1 MVEHM
6 SNLATRM
13 RPQKI
18 EDVIGQEHLTA
29 PDKILGRMVSAKQ
42 MSSIILYGP
51 PGTGKTSMASALSG
65 SLNIPFEYFNAS
77 TDDKKKLQAIAKEAE
92 SKGQLILLLD
102 EIHRLDKP
110 KQDFLLPYTENGQII
125 LVGATTENPYISINP
140 AIRSRAT
147 LLEIKSVNP
156 QDIVN
161 LIKKASQTDEIL
173 KNFTITI
180 SDESLNFLANNVD
193 GDVRKALNSF
203 ELAVLSTP
211 NDKNTVS
218 ISTET
223 LEEILQRK
231 SLPGDKDGDEHY
243 NLLSA
248 LQKSIRGS
256 DVNAALHYLGRL
268 ILSGDLV
275 AICRRLSIIA
285 FEDIGLANPTA
296 IILAKDAIDV
306 ARETGFPEARIPL
319 ATATV
324 ELALSPKSNNAYMAL
339 DKAIADIQN
348 PQIDLTIP
356 MHVRDAHYKGASK
369 MGVVGYM
376 YPHDFNL
383 HYTPQQYAP
392 NDLKHVQYLNTE
404 NLTTEHEKQLV
415 ERAVT
420 ITKLNGDA

>member
-1 MVEHM
+1 M

-29 PDKILGRMVSAKQ
+29 PDKILGRMVAAKQ

-77 TDDKKKLQAIAKEAE
+77 TDDKKKLQTIAKEAE
-92 SKGQLILLLD
+92 KQPVILLLD

-147 LLEIKSVNP
+147 LLEIKSVTAEAIADLLEQSLTKDSVLKDYN
-156 QDIVN
+156 VN
-161 LIKKASQTDEIL
+161 VSRDTLLFI
-173 KNFTITI
+173 
-180 SDESLNFLANNVD
+180 ANNTD

-203 ELAVLSTP
+203 ELAILSTP
-211 NDKNTVS
+211 ADQDIVTITTQVM
-218 ISTET
+218 
-223 LEEILQRK
+223 EEILQK
-231 SLPGDKDGDEHY
+231 KVLAGDKDGSEHY

-248 LQKSIRGS
+248 FQKSIRGS
-256 DVNAALHYLGRL
+256 DVNASLHYLARL
-268 ILSGDLV
+268 ILSGDLIG
-275 AICRRLSIIA
+275 ICRRLSIIA

-296 IILAKDAIDV
+296 VTLTKNAIDV
-306 ARETGFPEARIPL
+306 ARDTGFPEARIPL
-319 ATATV
+319 AMAVV

-339 DKAIADIQN
+339 DRALADIN
-348 PQIDLTIP
+348 DPEIDTTIP
-356 MHVRDAHYKGASK
+356 AHLRDAHYKGADK
-369 MGVVGYM
+369 MGVVGYL
-376 YPHDFNL
+376 YPHDYNA
-383 HYTPQQYAP
+383 HYTPQQYLPASLT
-392 NDLKHVQYLNTE
+392 NAFYLDTE
-404 NLTTEHEKQLV
+404 NLTTTHEHELID
-415 ERAVT
+415 RARM
-420 ITKLNGDA
+420 IADLNKGA

>member
-1 MVEHM
+1 M

-29 PDKILGRMVSAKQ
+29 PDKILGRMVAAKQ

-77 TDDKKKLQAIAKEAE
+77 TDDKKKLQTIAKEAE
-92 SKGQLILLLD
+92 KQPVILLLD

-147 LLEIKSVNP
+147 LLEIKSVTAEAIADLLEQSLTKDSVLKDYN
-156 QDIVN
+156 VN
-161 LIKKASQTDEIL
+161 VSRDTLLFI
-173 KNFTITI
+173 
-180 SDESLNFLANNVD
+180 ANNTD

-203 ELAVLSTP
+203 ELAILSTP
-211 NDKNTVS
+211 ADRDTVT
-218 ISTET
+218 ITT
-223 LEEILQRK
+223 QVMEEILQK
-231 SLPGDKDGDEHY
+231 KVLAGDKDGSEHY

-248 LQKSIRGS
+248 FQKSIRGS
-256 DVNAALHYLGRL
+256 DVNASLHYLARL
-268 ILSGDLV
+268 ILSGDLIG
-275 AICRRLSIIA
+275 ICRRLSIIA

-296 IILAKDAIDV
+296 VTLTKNAIDV
-306 ARETGFPEARIPL
+306 ARDTGFPEARIPL
-319 ATATV
+319 AMAVV

-339 DKAIADIQN
+339 DRAIADIN
-348 PQIDLTIP
+348 DPEIDTTIP
-356 MHVRDAHYKGASK
+356 AHLRDAHYKGADK
-369 MGVVGYM
+369 MGVIGYS
-376 YPHDFNL
+376 YPHDYNA
-383 HYTPQQYAP
+383 HYTPQQYLPASLT
-392 NDLKHVQYLNTE
+392 NAFYLDTE
-404 NLTTEHEKQLV
+404 NLTTTHEHELV
-415 ERAVT
+415 DRARM
-420 ITKLNGDA
+420 IADLNKGTQQ

>member
-1 MVEHM
+1 M

-29 PDKILGRMVSAKQ
+29 PDKILGRMVAAKQ

-77 TDDKKKLQAIAKEAE
+77 TDDKKKLQTIAKEAE
-92 SKGQLILLLD
+92 KQPVILLLD

-147 LLEIKSVNP
+147 LLEIKSVTAEAIADLLEQSLTKDSVLKDYN
-156 QDIVN
+156 VN
-161 LIKKASQTDEIL
+161 VSRDTLLFI
-173 KNFTITI
+173 
-180 SDESLNFLANNVD
+180 ANNTD

-203 ELAVLSTP
+203 ELAILSTP
-211 NDKNTVS
+211 TNQDIVTITTQVM
-218 ISTET
+218 
-223 LEEILQRK
+223 EEILQK
-231 SLPGDKDGDEHY
+231 KVLAGDKDGSEHY

-248 LQKSIRGS
+248 FQKSIRGS
-256 DVNAALHYLGRL
+256 DVNASLHYLARL
-268 ILSGDLV
+268 ILSGDLIG
-275 AICRRLSIIA
+275 ICRRLSIIA

-296 IILAKDAIDV
+296 VTLTKNAIDV
-306 ARETGFPEARIPL
+306 ARDTGFPEARIPL
-319 ATATV
+319 AMAVV

-339 DKAIADIQN
+339 DRAIADIN
-348 PQIDLTIP
+348 DPEIDTTIP
-356 MHVRDAHYKGASK
+356 AHLRDAHYKGADK
-369 MGVVGYM
+369 MGVVGYN
-376 YPHDFNL
+376 YPHDFNA
-383 HYTPQQYAP
+383 HYTPQQYLPTSLTNAF
-392 NDLKHVQYLNTE
+392 YLDTE
-404 NLTTEHEKQLV
+404 NLTTTHEHELID
-415 ERAVT
+415 RARMIADLNRGT
-420 ITKLNGDA
+420 TK

>member
-1 MVEHM
+1 M

-29 PDKILGRMVSAKQ
+29 PDKILGRMVAAKQ

-77 TDDKKKLQAIAKEAE
+77 TDDKKKLQTIAKEAE
-92 SKGQLILLLD
+92 KQPVILLLD

-147 LLEIKSVNP
+147 LLEIKSVTAEAIADLLEQSLTKDSVLKDYN
-156 QDIVN
+156 VN
-161 LIKKASQTDEIL
+161 VSRDTLLFI
-173 KNFTITI
+173 
-180 SDESLNFLANNVD
+180 ANNTD

-203 ELAVLSTP
+203 ELAILSTP
-211 NDKNTVS
+211 ADQDTVT
-218 ISTET
+218 ITT
-223 LEEILQRK
+223 QVMEEILQK
-231 SLPGDKDGDEHY
+231 KVLAGDKDGSEHY

-248 LQKSIRGS
+248 FQKSIRGS
-256 DVNAALHYLGRL
+256 DVNASLHYLARL
-268 ILSGDLV
+268 ILSGDLIG
-275 AICRRLSIIA
+275 ICRRLSIIA

-296 IILAKDAIDV
+296 VTLTKNAIDV
-306 ARETGFPEARIPL
+306 ARDTGFPEARIPL
-319 ATATV
+319 AMAVV

-339 DKAIADIQN
+339 DRAIADIN
-348 PQIDLTIP
+348 DPEIDTTIP
-356 MHVRDAHYKGASK
+356 AHLRDAHYKDADK
-369 MGVVGYM
+369 MGVVGYN
-376 YPHDFNL
+376 YPHDFNA
-383 HYTPQQYAP
+383 HYTPQQYLPASLT
-392 NDLKHVQYLNTE
+392 NAFYLDTE
-404 NLTTEHEKQLV
+404 NLTTTHEHELV
-415 ERAVT
+415 DRARM
-420 ITKLNGDA
+420 IADLNRGATK

>member
-1 MVEHM
+1 M

-29 PDKILGRMVSAKQ
+29 PDKILGRMVAAKQ

-77 TDDKKKLQAIAKEAE
+77 TDDKKKLQTIAKEAE
-92 SKGQLILLLD
+92 KQPVILLLD

-147 LLEIKSVNP
+147 LLEIKSVTAEAIADLLEQSLTKDSVLKDYN
-156 QDIVN
+156 VN
-161 LIKKASQTDEIL
+161 VSRDTLLFI
-173 KNFTITI
+173 
-180 SDESLNFLANNVD
+180 ANNTD

-203 ELAVLSTP
+203 ELAILSTP
-211 NDKNTVS
+211 ADQDTVT
-218 ISTET
+218 ITT
-223 LEEILQRK
+223 QVMEEILQK
-231 SLPGDKDGDEHY
+231 KVLAGDKDGSEHY

-248 LQKSIRGS
+248 FQKSIRGS
-256 DVNAALHYLGRL
+256 DVNASLHYLARL
-268 ILSGDLV
+268 ILSGDLIG
-275 AICRRLSIIA
+275 ICRRLSIIA

-296 IILAKDAIDV
+296 VTLTKNAIDV
-306 ARETGFPEARIPL
+306 ARDTGFPEARIPL
-319 ATATV
+319 AMAVV

-339 DKAIADIQN
+339 DRAIADIN
-348 PQIDLTIP
+348 DPEIDTTIP
-356 MHVRDAHYKGASK
+356 AHLRDAHYKGADK
-369 MGVVGYM
+369 MGVVGYN
-376 YPHDFNL
+376 YPHDFNA
-383 HYTPQQYAP
+383 HYTPQQYLPTSLTNAF
-392 NDLKHVQYLNTE
+392 YLDTE
-404 NLTTEHEKQLV
+404 NLTTTHEHELV
-415 ERAVT
+415 DRARM
-420 ITKLNGDA
+420 IADLNKGATK

>member
-1 MVEHM
+1 M

-29 PDKILGRMVSAKQ
+29 PDKILGRMVAAKQ

-77 TDDKKKLQAIAKEAE
+77 TDDKKKLQTIAKEAE
-92 SKGQLILLLD
+92 KQPVILLLD

-147 LLEIKSVNP
+147 LLEIKSVTADAIADLLEQSLTKDSVLKDYN
-156 QDIVN
+156 VN
-161 LIKKASQTDEIL
+161 VSRDTLLFI
-173 KNFTITI
+173 
-180 SDESLNFLANNVD
+180 ANNTD

-203 ELAVLSTP
+203 ELAILSTP
-211 NDKNTVS
+211 ADQDTVT
-218 ISTET
+218 ITT
-223 LEEILQRK
+223 QVMEEILQK
-231 SLPGDKDGDEHY
+231 KVLAGDKDGSEHY

-248 LQKSIRGS
+248 FQKSIRGS
-256 DVNAALHYLGRL
+256 DVNASLHYLARL
-268 ILSGDLV
+268 ILSGDLIG
-275 AICRRLSIIA
+275 ICRRLSIIA

-296 IILAKDAIDV
+296 VTLTKNAIDV
-306 ARETGFPEARIPL
+306 ARDTGFPEARIPL
-319 ATATV
+319 AMAVV

-339 DKAIADIQN
+339 DRAIADIN
-348 PQIDLTIP
+348 DPEIDTTIP
-356 MHVRDAHYKGASK
+356 PHLRDAHYKGADK
-369 MGVVGYM
+369 MGVVGYN
-376 YPHDFNL
+376 YPHDFNA
-383 HYTPQQYAP
+383 HYTPQQYLPTSLMNAF
-392 NDLKHVQYLNTE
+392 YLDTE
-404 NLTTEHEKQLV
+404 NLTTTHEHELV
-415 ERAVT
+415 DRARM
-420 ITKLNGDA
+420 IADLNKGVQK

>member
-1 MVEHM
+1 M

-29 PDKILGRMVSAKQ
+29 PDKILGRMVAAKQ

-77 TDDKKKLQAIAKEAE
+77 TDDKKKLQTIAKEAE
-92 SKGQLILLLD
+92 KQPVILLLD

-147 LLEIKSVNP
+147 LLEIKSVTTEAIADLLE
-156 QDIVN
+156 QSLTKDSV
-161 LIKKASQTDEIL
+161 L
-173 KNFTITI
+173 KDYKVDVSRDTLLFI
-180 SDESLNFLANNVD
+180 ANNTD

-203 ELAVLSTP
+203 ELAILSTP
-211 NDKNTVS
+211 ADQDTVT
-218 ISTET
+218 ITT
-223 LEEILQRK
+223 KVMEEILQK
-231 SLPGDKDGDEHY
+231 KVLAGDKDGSEHY

-248 LQKSIRGS
+248 FQKSIRGS
-256 DVNAALHYLGRL
+256 DVNASLHYLARL
-268 ILSGDLV
+268 ILSGDLIG
-275 AICRRLSIIA
+275 ICRRLSIIA

-296 IILAKDAIDV
+296 VTLTKNAIDV
-306 ARETGFPEARIPL
+306 ARDTGFPEARIPL
-319 ATATV
+319 AMAVV

-339 DKAIADIQN
+339 DRAIADIN
-348 PQIDLTIP
+348 DPEIDTTIP
-356 MHVRDAHYKGASK
+356 AHLRDAHYKGADK
-369 MGVVGYM
+369 MGVVGYA
-376 YPHDFNL
+376 YPHDYNA
-383 HYTPQQYAP
+383 HYTPQQYLPASLT
-392 NDLKHVQYLNTE
+392 NAFYLDTE
-404 NLTTEHEKQLV
+404 NLTTAHESELV
-415 ERAVT
+415 DRARMIADLNKGT
-420 ITKLNGDA
+420 TK

>member
-1 MVEHM
+1 M

-29 PDKILGRMVSAKQ
+29 PDKILGRMVAAKQ

-77 TDDKKKLQAIAKEAE
+77 TDDKKKLQTIAKEAE
-92 SKGQLILLLD
+92 KQPVILLLD

-147 LLEIKSVNP
+147 LLEIKSVTAEAIADLLEQSLTKDSVLKDYN
-156 QDIVN
+156 VN
-161 LIKKASQTDEIL
+161 VSRDTLLFI
-173 KNFTITI
+173 
-180 SDESLNFLANNVD
+180 ANNTD

-203 ELAVLSTP
+203 ELAILSTP
-211 NDKNTVS
+211 ADQDTVT
-218 ISTET
+218 ITT
-223 LEEILQRK
+223 QVMEEILQK
-231 SLPGDKDGDEHY
+231 KVLAGDKDGSEHY

-248 LQKSIRGS
+248 FQKSIRGS
-256 DVNAALHYLGRL
+256 DVNASLHYLARL
-268 ILSGDLV
+268 ILSGDLIG
-275 AICRRLSIIA
+275 ICRRLSIIA

-296 IILAKDAIDV
+296 VTLTKNAIDV
-306 ARETGFPEARIPL
+306 ARDTGFPEARIPL
-319 ATATV
+319 AMAVV

-339 DKAIADIQN
+339 ERAIADIN
-348 PQIDLTIP
+348 DPEIDTTIP
-356 MHVRDAHYKGASK
+356 LHLRDAHYKGADK
-369 MGVVGYM
+369 MGVVGYN
-376 YPHDFNL
+376 YPHDFNA
-383 HYTPQQYAP
+383 HYTPQQYLPTSLTNAF
-392 NDLKHVQYLNTE
+392 YLDTE
-404 NLTTEHEKQLV
+404 NLTTTHEHELV
-415 ERAVT
+415 DRARMIADLNRGT
-420 ITKLNGDA
+420 TK

>member
-1 MVEHM
+1 M

-29 PDKILGRMVSAKQ
+29 PDKILGRMVAAKQ

-77 TDDKKKLQAIAKEAE
+77 TDDKKKLQTIAKEAE
-92 SKGQLILLLD
+92 KQPVILLLD

-147 LLEIKSVNP
+147 LLEIKSVTAEAIADLLEQSLTKDSVLKDYN
-156 QDIVN
+156 VN
-161 LIKKASQTDEIL
+161 VSRDTLLFI
-173 KNFTITI
+173 
-180 SDESLNFLANNVD
+180 ANNTD

-203 ELAVLSTP
+203 ELAILSTP
-211 NDKNTVS
+211 ANQDIVTITTQVM
-218 ISTET
+218 
-223 LEEILQRK
+223 EEILQK
-231 SLPGDKDGDEHY
+231 KVLAGDKDGSEHY

-248 LQKSIRGS
+248 FQKSIRGS
-256 DVNAALHYLGRL
+256 DVNASLHYLARL
-268 ILSGDLV
+268 ILSGDLIG
-275 AICRRLSIIA
+275 ICRRLSIIA

-296 IILAKDAIDV
+296 VTLTKNAIDV
-306 ARETGFPEARIPL
+306 ARDTGFPEARIPL
-319 ATATV
+319 AMAVV

-339 DKAIADIQN
+339 DRAIADIN
-348 PQIDLTIP
+348 DPEIDTTIP
-356 MHVRDAHYKGASK
+356 AHLRDAHYKGADK
-369 MGVVGYM
+369 MGVVGYS
-376 YPHDFNL
+376 YPHDYNA
-383 HYTPQQYAP
+383 HYTPQQYLPASLT
-392 NDLKHVQYLNTE
+392 NAFYLDTE
-404 NLTTEHEKQLV
+404 NLTTTHEHELV
-415 ERAVT
+415 DRARM
-420 ITKLNGDA
+420 IADLNRGTQQ

>member
-1 MVEHM
+1 M

-29 PDKILGRMVSAKQ
+29 PDKILGRMVAAKQ

-77 TDDKKKLQAIAKEAE
+77 TDDKKKLQTIAKEAE
-92 SKGQLILLLD
+92 KQPVILLLD

-147 LLEIKSVNP
+147 LLEIKSVTAEAIADLLE
-156 QDIVN
+156 QSLTKDSV
-161 LIKKASQTDEIL
+161 L
-173 KNFTITI
+173 KDYKVDVSRDTLLFI
-180 SDESLNFLANNVD
+180 ANNTD

-203 ELAVLSTP
+203 ELAILSTP
-211 NDKNTVS
+211 ADQDTVT
-218 ISTET
+218 ITT
-223 LEEILQRK
+223 QVMEEILQK
-231 SLPGDKDGDEHY
+231 KVLAGDKDGSEHY

-248 LQKSIRGS
+248 FQKSIRGS
-256 DVNAALHYLGRL
+256 DVNASLHYLARL
-268 ILSGDLV
+268 ILSGDLIG
-275 AICRRLSIIA
+275 ICRRLSIIA

-296 IILAKDAIDV
+296 VTLTKNAIDV
-306 ARETGFPEARIPL
+306 ARDTGFPEARIPL
-319 ATATV
+319 AMAVV

-339 DKAIADIQN
+339 DHAIADIN
-348 PQIDLTIP
+348 DPEIDTTIP
-356 MHVRDAHYKGASK
+356 LHLRDAHYKGADK
-369 MGVVGYM
+369 MGVIGYS
-376 YPHDFNL
+376 YPHDYNA
-383 HYTPQQYAP
+383 HYTPQQYLPASLT
-392 NDLKHVQYLNTE
+392 NAFYLDTE
-404 NLTTEHEKQLV
+404 NLTTAHEIELV
-415 ERAVT
+415 DRARM
-420 ITKLNGDA
+420 IADLNKGATK

>member
-1 MVEHM
+1 M

-29 PDKILGRMVSAKQ
+29 PDKILGRMVAAKQ

-77 TDDKKKLQAIAKEAE
+77 TDDKKKLQTIAKEAE
-92 SKGQLILLLD
+92 KQPVILLLD

-147 LLEIKSVNP
+147 LLEIKSVTAEAIADLLEQSLTKDSVLKDYN
-156 QDIVN
+156 VN
-161 LIKKASQTDEIL
+161 VSRDTLLFI
-173 KNFTITI
+173 
-180 SDESLNFLANNVD
+180 ANNTD

-203 ELAVLSTP
+203 ELAILSTP
-211 NDKNTVS
+211 ADQDTVT
-218 ISTET
+218 ITT
-223 LEEILQRK
+223 QVMEEILQK
-231 SLPGDKDGDEHY
+231 KVLAGDKDGSEHY

-248 LQKSIRGS
+248 FQKSIRGS
-256 DVNAALHYLGRL
+256 DVNASLHYLARL
-268 ILSGDLV
+268 ILSGDLIG
-275 AICRRLSIIA
+275 ICRRLSIIA

-296 IILAKDAIDV
+296 VTLTKNAIDV
-306 ARETGFPEARIPL
+306 ARDTGFPEARIPL
-319 ATATV
+319 AMAVV

-339 DKAIADIQN
+339 DRAIADIN
-348 PQIDLTIP
+348 DPEIDTTIP
-356 MHVRDAHYKGASK
+356 PHLRDAHYKGADK
-369 MGVVGYM
+369 MGVVGYL
-376 YPHDFNL
+376 YPHDYNA
-383 HYTPQQYAP
+383 HYTPQQYLPASLT
-392 NDLKHVQYLNTE
+392 NAFYLDTE
-404 NLTTEHEKQLV
+404 NLTTTHEHELID
-415 ERAVT
+415 RARM
-420 ITKLNGDA
+420 IADLNRGAQK

>member
-1 MVEHM
+1 M

-29 PDKILGRMVSAKQ
+29 PDKILGRMVAAKQ

-77 TDDKKKLQAIAKEAE
+77 TDDKKKLQTIAKEAE
-92 SKGQLILLLD
+92 KQPVILLLD

-147 LLEIKSVNP
+147 LLEIKSVTADAIADLLE
-156 QDIVN
+156 QSLTKDSV
-161 LIKKASQTDEIL
+161 L
-173 KNFTITI
+173 KDYKVDVSRDTLLFI
-180 SDESLNFLANNVD
+180 ANNTD

-203 ELAVLSTP
+203 ELAILSTP
-211 NDKNTVS
+211 ADQDTVT
-218 ISTET
+218 ITT
-223 LEEILQRK
+223 QVMEEILQK
-231 SLPGDKDGDEHY
+231 KVLAGDKDGSEHY

-248 LQKSIRGS
+248 FQKSIRGS
-256 DVNAALHYLGRL
+256 DVNASLHYLARL
-268 ILSGDLV
+268 ILSGDLIG
-275 AICRRLSIIA
+275 ICRRLSIIA

-296 IILAKDAIDV
+296 VTLTKNAIDV
-306 ARETGFPEARIPL
+306 ARDTGFPEARIPL
-319 ATATV
+319 AMAVV

-339 DKAIADIQN
+339 ERAIADIN
-348 PQIDLTIP
+348 DPEIDTTIP
-356 MHVRDAHYKGASK
+356 AHLRDAHYKGADK
-369 MGVVGYM
+369 MGVIGYS
-376 YPHDFNL
+376 YPHDYNA
-383 HYTPQQYAP
+383 HYTPQQYLPTSLTNAF
-392 NDLKHVQYLNTE
+392 YLDTE
-404 NLTTEHEKQLV
+404 NLTTTHEHELID
-415 ERAVT
+415 RARM
-420 ITKLNGDA
+420 IADLNRGAQK

>member
-1 MVEHM
+1 M

-29 PDKILGRMVSAKQ
+29 PDKILGRMVAAKQ

-77 TDDKKKLQAIAKEAE
+77 TDDKKKLQTIAKEAE
-92 SKGQLILLLD
+92 KQPVILLLD

-147 LLEIKSVNP
+147 LLEIKSVTAEAIADLLEQSLTKDSVLKDYN
-156 QDIVN
+156 VN
-161 LIKKASQTDEIL
+161 VSRDTLLFI
-173 KNFTITI
+173 
-180 SDESLNFLANNVD
+180 ANNTD

-203 ELAVLSTP
+203 ELAILSTP
-211 NDKNTVS
+211 LDQDTVT
-218 ISTET
+218 ITT
-223 LEEILQRK
+223 QVMEEILQK
-231 SLPGDKDGDEHY
+231 KVLAGDKDGSEHY

-248 LQKSIRGS
+248 FQKSIRGS
-256 DVNAALHYLGRL
+256 DVNASLHYLARL
-268 ILSGDLV
+268 ILSGDLIG
-275 AICRRLSIIA
+275 ICRRLSIIA

-296 IILAKDAIDV
+296 VTLTKNAIDV
-306 ARETGFPEARIPL
+306 ARDTGFPEARIPL
-319 ATATV
+319 AMAVV

-339 DKAIADIQN
+339 DRAIADIN
-348 PQIDLTIP
+348 DPEIDTTIP
-356 MHVRDAHYKGASK
+356 AHLRDAHYKGADK
-369 MGVVGYM
+369 MGVVGYN
-376 YPHDFNL
+376 YPHDFNT
-383 HYTPQQYAP
+383 HYTPQQYLPTSLTNAF
-392 NDLKHVQYLNTE
+392 YLDTE
-404 NLTTEHEKQLV
+404 NLTTTHEHELV
-415 ERAVT
+415 DRARM
-420 ITKLNGDA
+420 IADLNKEATK

>member
-1 MVEHM
+1 
-6 SNLATRM
+6 M

-29 PDKILGRMVSAKQ
+29 PDKILGRMVAAKQ

-77 TDDKKKLQAIAKEAE
+77 TDDKKKLQTIAKEAE
-92 SKGQLILLLD
+92 KQPLILLLD

-147 LLEIKSVNP
+147 LLEIKSVTAEAIADLLEKSLT
-156 QDIVN
+156 QDSV
-161 LIKKASQTDEIL
+161 LKDYKVDVSQDTLLFI
-173 KNFTITI
+173 
-180 SDESLNFLANNVD
+180 ANNTN

-211 NDKNTVS
+211 INQDTVT
-218 ISTET
+218 ITT
-223 LEEILQRK
+223 PIMEEILQK
-231 SLPGDKDGDEHY
+231 KALAGDKDGSEHY

-248 LQKSIRGS
+248 FQKSIRGS
-256 DVNAALHYLGRL
+256 DVNASLHYLARL
-268 ILSGDLV
+268 ILSGDLIG
-275 AICRRLSIIA
+275 ICRRLSIIA

-296 IILAKDAIDV
+296 VTLTKNAIDV
-306 ARETGFPEARIPL
+306 ARDTGFPEARIPL
-319 ATATV
+319 AMAVV

-339 DKAIADIQN
+339 DRAIADIN
-348 PQIDLTIP
+348 DPEIDTTIP
-356 MHVRDAHYKGASK
+356 AHLRDAHYKGADK
-369 MGVVGYM
+369 MGVVGYS
-376 YPHDFNL
+376 YPHDYNT
-383 HYTPQQYAP
+383 HYTPQQYLPASLT
-392 NDLKHVQYLNTE
+392 NAFYLDTE
-404 NLTTEHEKQLV
+404 NITTTHERELID
-415 ERAVT
+415 RARM
-420 ITKLNGDA
+420 IADLNKGSQK

>member
-1 MVEHM
+1 M

-29 PDKILGRMVSAKQ
+29 PDKILGRMVAAKQ

-77 TDDKKKLQAIAKEAE
+77 TDDKKKLQTIAKEAE
-92 SKGQLILLLD
+92 KQPVILLLD

-147 LLEIKSVNP
+147 LLEIKSVTAEAIADLLEQSLTKDSVLKDYN
-156 QDIVN
+156 VN
-161 LIKKASQTDEIL
+161 VSRDTLLFI
-173 KNFTITI
+173 
-180 SDESLNFLANNVD
+180 ANNTD

-203 ELAVLSTP
+203 ELAILSTP
-211 NDKNTVS
+211 ADQDTVT
-218 ISTET
+218 ITT
-223 LEEILQRK
+223 QVMEEILQK
-231 SLPGDKDGDEHY
+231 KVLAGDKDGSEHY

-248 LQKSIRGS
+248 FQKSIRGS
-256 DVNAALHYLGRL
+256 DVNASLHYLARL
-268 ILSGDLV
+268 ILSGDLIG
-275 AICRRLSIIA
+275 ICRRLSIIA

-296 IILAKDAIDV
+296 VTLTKNAIDV
-306 ARETGFPEARIPL
+306 ARDTGFPEARIPL
-319 ATATV
+319 AMAVV

-339 DKAIADIQN
+339 DRALADIN
-348 PQIDLTIP
+348 DPEIDTTIP
-356 MHVRDAHYKGASK
+356 LHLRDAHYKGADK
-369 MGVVGYM
+369 MGVIGYS
-376 YPHDFNL
+376 YPHDYNA
-383 HYTPQQYAP
+383 HYTPQQYLPASLT
-392 NDLKHVQYLNTE
+392 NAFYLDTE
-404 NLTTEHEKQLV
+404 NLTTAHEIELV
-415 ERAVT
+415 DRARM
-420 ITKLNGDA
+420 IADLNKGATK

>member
-1 MVEHM
+1 M

-29 PDKILGRMVSAKQ
+29 PDKILGRMVAAKQ

-77 TDDKKKLQAIAKEAE
+77 TDDKKKLQTIAKEAE
-92 SKGQLILLLD
+92 KQPVILLLD

-147 LLEIKSVNP
+147 LLEIKSVTAEAIADLLEQSLTKDSVLKDYN
-156 QDIVN
+156 VN
-161 LIKKASQTDEIL
+161 VSRDTLLFI
-173 KNFTITI
+173 
-180 SDESLNFLANNVD
+180 ANNTD

-203 ELAVLSTP
+203 ELAILSTP
-211 NDKNTVS
+211 ADQDTVT
-218 ISTET
+218 ITT
-223 LEEILQRK
+223 QVMEEILQK
-231 SLPGDKDGDEHY
+231 KVLAGDKDGSEHY

-248 LQKSIRGS
+248 FQKSIRGS
-256 DVNAALHYLGRL
+256 DVNASLHYLARL
-268 ILSGDLV
+268 ILSGDLIG
-275 AICRRLSIIA
+275 ICRRLSIIA

-296 IILAKDAIDV
+296 VTLTKNAIDV
-306 ARETGFPEARIPL
+306 ARDTGFPEARIPL
-319 ATATV
+319 AMAVV

-339 DKAIADIQN
+339 DRAIADIN
-348 PQIDLTIP
+348 DPEIDTTIP
-356 MHVRDAHYKGASK
+356 AHLRDAHYKGADK
-369 MGVVGYM
+369 MGVVGYN
-376 YPHDFNL
+376 YPHDFNA
-383 HYTPQQYAP
+383 HYTPQQYLPTSLTNAF
-392 NDLKHVQYLNTE
+392 YLDTE
-404 NLTTEHEKQLV
+404 NLTTTHEIELV
-415 ERAVT
+415 DRARMIADLNRGT
-420 ITKLNGDA
+420 TK

>member
-1 MVEHM
+1 M

-29 PDKILGRMVSAKQ
+29 PDKILGRMVAVKQ

-77 TDDKKKLQAIAKEAE
+77 TDDKKKLQTIAKEAE
-92 SKGQLILLLD
+92 KQPVILLLD

-147 LLEIKSVNP
+147 LLEIKSVTAEAIADLLEKSLT
-156 QDIVN
+156 QDSV
-161 LIKKASQTDEIL
+161 L
-173 KNFTITI
+173 KDYKVDVSRDTLLFI
-180 SDESLNFLANNVD
+180 ANNSN

-203 ELAVLSTP
+203 ELAILSTP
-211 NDKNTVS
+211 VDQDTVT
-218 ISTET
+218 ITT
-223 LEEILQRK
+223 QVMEEILQK
-231 SLPGDKDGDEHY
+231 KGLAGDKDGSEHY

-248 LQKSIRGS
+248 FQKSIRGS
-256 DVNAALHYLGRL
+256 DVNASLHYLARL
-268 ILSGDLV
+268 ILSGDLIG
-275 AICRRLSIIA
+275 ICRRLSIIA

-296 IILAKDAIDV
+296 VTLTKNAIDV
-306 ARETGFPEARIPL
+306 ARDTGFPEARIPL
-319 ATATV
+319 AMAVV

-339 DKAIADIQN
+339 DRAIADIN
-348 PQIDLTIP
+348 DPEIDTTIP
-356 MHVRDAHYKGASK
+356 PHLRDAHYKGADK
-369 MGVVGYM
+369 MGVVGYN
-376 YPHDFNL
+376 YPHDFNA
-383 HYTPQQYAP
+383 HYTPQQYLPTSLTNAF
-392 NDLKHVQYLNTE
+392 YLDTE
-404 NLTTEHEKQLV
+404 NLTTTHEHELV
-415 ERAVT
+415 DRARM
-420 ITKLNGDA
+420 IADLNRGAQK

>member
-1 MVEHM
+1 M

-29 PDKILGRMVSAKQ
+29 PDKILGRMVAAKQ

-77 TDDKKKLQAIAKEAE
+77 TDDKKKLQTIAKEAE
-92 SKGQLILLLD
+92 KQPVILLLD

-147 LLEIKSVNP
+147 LLEIKSVTADAIANLLE
-156 QDIVN
+156 QSLTKDSVLKDYNVN
-161 LIKKASQTDEIL
+161 VSRDTLLFI
-173 KNFTITI
+173 
-180 SDESLNFLANNVD
+180 ANNTD

-203 ELAVLSTP
+203 ELAILSTP
-211 NDKNTVS
+211 ANQDTVT
-218 ISTET
+218 ITT
-223 LEEILQRK
+223 QVMEEILQK
-231 SLPGDKDGDEHY
+231 KVLAGDKDGSEHY

-248 LQKSIRGS
+248 FQKSIRGS
-256 DVNAALHYLGRL
+256 DVNASLHYLARL
-268 ILSGDLV
+268 ILSGDLIG
-275 AICRRLSIIA
+275 ICRRLSIIA

-296 IILAKDAIDV
+296 VTLTKNAIDV
-306 ARETGFPEARIPL
+306 ARDTGFPEARIPL
-319 ATATV
+319 AMAVV

-339 DKAIADIQN
+339 DRAIADIN
-348 PQIDLTIP
+348 DPEIDTTIP
-356 MHVRDAHYKGASK
+356 AHLRDAHYKGADK
-369 MGVVGYM
+369 MGVVGYS
-376 YPHDFNL
+376 YPHDYNA
-383 HYTPQQYAP
+383 HYTPQQYLPTSLTNAF
-392 NDLKHVQYLNTE
+392 YLDTE
-404 NLTTEHEKQLV
+404 NLTTTHEHELV
-415 ERAVT
+415 DRARM
-420 ITKLNGDA
+420 IADLNKGAQK

>member
-1 MVEHM
+1 M

-29 PDKILGRMVSAKQ
+29 PDKILGRMVAAKQ

-77 TDDKKKLQAIAKEAE
+77 TDDKKKLQTIAKEAE
-92 SKGQLILLLD
+92 KQPVILLLD

-147 LLEIKSVNP
+147 LLEIKSVTA
-156 QDIVN
+156 DAIAN
-161 LIKKASQTDEIL
+161 LLEQSLTKDSVL
-173 KNFTITI
+173 KDYKVDVSRDTLLFI
-180 SDESLNFLANNVD
+180 ANNTD

-203 ELAVLSTP
+203 ELAILSTP
-211 NDKNTVS
+211 ADQDTVT
-218 ISTET
+218 ITT
-223 LEEILQRK
+223 QVMEEILQK
-231 SLPGDKDGDEHY
+231 KVLAGDKDGSEHY

-248 LQKSIRGS
+248 FQKSIRGS
-256 DVNAALHYLGRL
+256 DVNASLHYLARL
-268 ILSGDLV
+268 ILSGDLIG
-275 AICRRLSIIA
+275 ICRRLSIIA

-296 IILAKDAIDV
+296 VTLTKNAIDV
-306 ARETGFPEARIPL
+306 ARDTGFPEARIPL
-319 ATATV
+319 AMAVV

-339 DKAIADIQN
+339 DRAIADIN
-348 PQIDLTIP
+348 DPEIDTTIP
-356 MHVRDAHYKGASK
+356 AHLRDAHYKGADK
-369 MGVVGYM
+369 MGVVGYL
-376 YPHDFNL
+376 YPHDYNA
-383 HYTPQQYAP
+383 HYTPQQYLPASLT
-392 NDLKHVQYLNTE
+392 NAFYLDTE
-404 NLTTEHEKQLV
+404 NLTTTHEHELV
-415 ERAVT
+415 DRARM
-420 ITKLNGDA
+420 IADLNRGATK

>member
-1 MVEHM
+1 M

-29 PDKILGRMVSAKQ
+29 PDKILGRMVAAKQ

-77 TDDKKKLQAIAKEAE
+77 TDDKKKLQTIAKEAE
-92 SKGQLILLLD
+92 KQPVILLLD

-147 LLEIKSVNP
+147 LLEIKSVTAEAIADLLEQSLTKDSVLKDYN
-156 QDIVN
+156 VN
-161 LIKKASQTDEIL
+161 VSRDTLLFI
-173 KNFTITI
+173 
-180 SDESLNFLANNVD
+180 ANNTD

-203 ELAVLSTP
+203 ELAILSTP
-211 NDKNTVS
+211 ADQDTVT
-218 ISTET
+218 ITT
-223 LEEILQRK
+223 QVMEEILQK
-231 SLPGDKDGDEHY
+231 KVLAGDKDGSEHY

-248 LQKSIRGS
+248 FQKSIRGS
-256 DVNAALHYLGRL
+256 DVNASLHYLARL
-268 ILSGDLV
+268 ILSGDLIG
-275 AICRRLSIIA
+275 ICRRLSIIA

-296 IILAKDAIDV
+296 VTLTKNAIDV
-306 ARETGFPEARIPL
+306 ARDTGFPEARIPL
-319 ATATV
+319 AMAVV

-339 DKAIADIQN
+339 DRAIADIN
-348 PQIDLTIP
+348 DPEIDTTIP
-356 MHVRDAHYKGASK
+356 AHLRDAHYKGADK
-369 MGVVGYM
+369 MGVVGYN
-376 YPHDFNL
+376 YPHDYNA
-383 HYTPQQYAP
+383 HYTPQQYLPTSLTNAF
-392 NDLKHVQYLNTE
+392 YLDTE
-404 NLTTEHEKQLV
+404 NLTTTHEHELV
-415 ERAVT
+415 DRARMIADLNRGT
-420 ITKLNGDA
+420 TK

>member
-1 MVEHM
+1 M

-29 PDKILGRMVSAKQ
+29 PDKILGRMVAAKQ

-77 TDDKKKLQAIAKEAE
+77 TDDKKKLQDIAKKAE
-92 SKGQLILLLD
+92 KQPVILLLD

-147 LLEIKSVNP
+147 LLEIKSVTAEAIADLLE
-156 QDIVN
+156 QSLTKDSV
-161 LIKKASQTDEIL
+161 L
-173 KNFTITI
+173 KDYKVDVSRDTLLFI
-180 SDESLNFLANNVD
+180 ANNTD

-203 ELAVLSTP
+203 ELAILSTP
-211 NDKNTVS
+211 ANQDTVT
-218 ISTET
+218 ITT
-223 LEEILQRK
+223 QVMEEILQK
-231 SLPGDKDGDEHY
+231 KVLAGDKDGSEHY

-248 LQKSIRGS
+248 FQKSIRGS
-256 DVNAALHYLGRL
+256 DVNASLHYLARL
-268 ILSGDLV
+268 ILSGDLIG
-275 AICRRLSIIA
+275 ICRRLSIIA

-296 IILAKDAIDV
+296 VTLTKNAIDV
-306 ARETGFPEARIPL
+306 ARDTGFPEARIPL
-319 ATATV
+319 AMAVV

-339 DKAIADIQN
+339 DRAIADIN
-348 PQIDLTIP
+348 DPEIDTTIP
-356 MHVRDAHYKGASK
+356 MHLRDAHYKGADK
-369 MGVVGYM
+369 MGVVGYA
-376 YPHDFNL
+376 YPHDYNA
-383 HYTPQQYAP
+383 HYTPQQYLPASLT
-392 NDLKHVQYLNTE
+392 NAFYLDTE
-404 NLTTEHEKQLV
+404 NLTTTHEHELV
-415 ERAVT
+415 DRARM
-420 ITKLNGDA
+420 IADLNRGAQK

>member
-1 MVEHM
+1 M

-29 PDKILGRMVSAKQ
+29 PDKILGRMVAAKQ

-77 TDDKKKLQAIAKEAE
+77 TDDKKKLQTIAKEAE
-92 SKGQLILLLD
+92 KQPVILLLD

-147 LLEIKSVNP
+147 LLEIKSVTAEAIADLLEQSLTKDSVLKDYN
-156 QDIVN
+156 VN
-161 LIKKASQTDEIL
+161 VSRDTLLFI
-173 KNFTITI
+173 
-180 SDESLNFLANNVD
+180 ANNTD

-203 ELAVLSTP
+203 ELAILSTP
-211 NDKNTVS
+211 ADQDTVT
-218 ISTET
+218 ITT
-223 LEEILQRK
+223 QVMEEILQK
-231 SLPGDKDGDEHY
+231 KVLAGDKDGSEHY

-248 LQKSIRGS
+248 FQKSIRGS
-256 DVNAALHYLGRL
+256 DVNASLHYLARL
-268 ILSGDLV
+268 ILSGDLIG
-275 AICRRLSIIA
+275 ICRRLSIIA

-296 IILAKDAIDV
+296 VTLTKNAIDV
-306 ARETGFPEARIPL
+306 ARDTGFPEARIPL
-319 ATATV
+319 AMAVV

-339 DKAIADIQN
+339 DRAIADIN
-348 PQIDLTIP
+348 DPEIDTTIP
-356 MHVRDAHYKGASK
+356 LHLRDAHYKGADK
-369 MGVVGYM
+369 MGVVGYN
-376 YPHDFNL
+376 YPHDFNA
-383 HYTPQQYAP
+383 HYTPQQYLPTSLTNAF
-392 NDLKHVQYLNTE
+392 YLDTE
-404 NLTTEHEKQLV
+404 NLTTTHEHELID
-415 ERAVT
+415 RARM
-420 ITKLNGDA
+420 IADLNRGAQK

>member
-1 MVEHM
+1 M

-29 PDKILGRMVSAKQ
+29 PDKILGRMVAAKQ

-77 TDDKKKLQAIAKEAE
+77 TDDKKKLQTIAKEAE
-92 SKGQLILLLD
+92 KQPVILLLD

-147 LLEIKSVNP
+147 LLEIKSVTA
-156 QDIVN
+156 DAIAN
-161 LIKKASQTDEIL
+161 LLEQSLTKDSVL
-173 KNFTITI
+173 KDYKVDVSRDTLLFI
-180 SDESLNFLANNVD
+180 ANNTD

-203 ELAVLSTP
+203 ELAILSTP
-211 NDKNTVS
+211 ANQDTVT
-218 ISTET
+218 ITT
-223 LEEILQRK
+223 QVMEEILQK
-231 SLPGDKDGDEHY
+231 KVLAGDKDGSEHY

-248 LQKSIRGS
+248 FQKSIRGS
-256 DVNAALHYLGRL
+256 DVNASLHYLARL
-268 ILSGDLV
+268 ILSGDLIG
-275 AICRRLSIIA
+275 ICRRLSIIA

-296 IILAKDAIDV
+296 VTLTKNAIDV
-306 ARETGFPEARIPL
+306 ARDTGFPEARIPL
-319 ATATV
+319 AMAVV

-339 DKAIADIQN
+339 DRAIADIN
-348 PQIDLTIP
+348 DPEIDTTIP
-356 MHVRDAHYKGASK
+356 LHLRDAHYKGADK
-369 MGVVGYM
+369 MGVVGYN
-376 YPHDFNL
+376 YPHDFNA
-383 HYTPQQYAP
+383 HYTPQQYLPTSLTNAF
-392 NDLKHVQYLNTE
+392 YLDTE
-404 NLTTEHEKQLV
+404 NLTTTHEHELID
-415 ERAVT
+415 RARM
-420 ITKLNGDA
+420 IADLNRGATK

>member
-1 MVEHM
+1 M

-29 PDKILGRMVSAKQ
+29 PDKILGRMVAAKQ

-77 TDDKKKLQAIAKEAE
+77 TDDKKKLQTIAKEAE
-92 SKGQLILLLD
+92 KQPVILLLD

-147 LLEIKSVNP
+147 LLEIKSVTAEAIADLLEQSLTKDSVLKDYN
-156 QDIVN
+156 VN
-161 LIKKASQTDEIL
+161 VSRDTLLFI
-173 KNFTITI
+173 
-180 SDESLNFLANNVD
+180 ANNTD

-203 ELAVLSTP
+203 ELAILSTP
-211 NDKNTVS
+211 ADQDTVT
-218 ISTET
+218 ITT
-223 LEEILQRK
+223 QVMEEILQK
-231 SLPGDKDGDEHY
+231 KVLAGDKDGSEHY

-248 LQKSIRGS
+248 FQKSIRGS
-256 DVNAALHYLGRL
+256 DVNASLHYLARL
-268 ILSGDLV
+268 ILSGDLIG
-275 AICRRLSIIA
+275 ICRRLSIIA

-296 IILAKDAIDV
+296 VTLTKNAIDV
-306 ARETGFPEARIPL
+306 ARDTGFPEARIPL
-319 ATATV
+319 AMAVV

-339 DKAIADIQN
+339 DRAIADIN
-348 PQIDLTIP
+348 DPEIDTTIP
-356 MHVRDAHYKGASK
+356 AHLRDAHYKGADK
-369 MGVVGYM
+369 MGVVGYS
-376 YPHDFNL
+376 YPHDYNA
-383 HYTPQQYAP
+383 HYTPQQYLPASLT
-392 NDLKHVQYLNTE
+392 NAFYLDTE
-404 NLTTEHEKQLV
+404 NLTTTHEHELV
-415 ERAVT
+415 DRARM
-420 ITKLNGDA
+420 IADLNKGTQQ

>member
-1 MVEHM
+1 M

-29 PDKILGRMVSAKQ
+29 PDKILGRMVAAKQ

-77 TDDKKKLQAIAKEAE
+77 TDDKKKLQTIAKEAE
-92 SKGQLILLLD
+92 KQPVILLLD

-147 LLEIKSVNP
+147 LLEIKSVTADAIANLLE
-156 QDIVN
+156 QSLTKDSVLKDYNVN
-161 LIKKASQTDEIL
+161 VSRDTLLFI
-173 KNFTITI
+173 
-180 SDESLNFLANNVD
+180 ANNTD

-203 ELAVLSTP
+203 ELAILSTP
-211 NDKNTVS
+211 ADQDTVT
-218 ISTET
+218 ITT
-223 LEEILQRK
+223 QVMEEILQK
-231 SLPGDKDGDEHY
+231 KVLAGDKDGSEHY

-248 LQKSIRGS
+248 FQKSIRGS
-256 DVNAALHYLGRL
+256 DVNASLHYLARL
-268 ILSGDLV
+268 ILSGDLIG
-275 AICRRLSIIA
+275 ICRRLSIIA

-296 IILAKDAIDV
+296 VTLTKNAIDV
-306 ARETGFPEARIPL
+306 ARDTGFPEARIPL
-319 ATATV
+319 AMAVV

-339 DKAIADIQN
+339 DRAIADIN
-348 PQIDLTIP
+348 DPEIDTTIP
-356 MHVRDAHYKGASK
+356 AHLRDAHYKGADK
-369 MGVVGYM
+369 MGVVGYN
-376 YPHDFNL
+376 YPHDFNA
-383 HYTPQQYAP
+383 HYTPQQYLPTSLTNAF
-392 NDLKHVQYLNTE
+392 YLDTE
-404 NLTTEHEKQLV
+404 NLTTTHEHELID
-415 ERAVT
+415 RARMIADLNRGT
-420 ITKLNGDA
+420 TK

>member
-1 MVEHM
+1 M

-29 PDKILGRMVSAKQ
+29 PDKILGRMVAAKQ

-77 TDDKKKLQAIAKEAE
+77 TDDKKKLQTIAKEAE
-92 SKGQLILLLD
+92 KQPVILLLD

-147 LLEIKSVNP
+147 LLEIKSVTADAIADLLE
-156 QDIVN
+156 QSLTKDSV
-161 LIKKASQTDEIL
+161 L
-173 KNFTITI
+173 KDYKVDVSRDTLLFI
-180 SDESLNFLANNVD
+180 ANNTD

-203 ELAVLSTP
+203 ELAILSTP
-211 NDKNTVS
+211 ANQDTVT
-218 ISTET
+218 ITT
-223 LEEILQRK
+223 QVMEEILQK
-231 SLPGDKDGDEHY
+231 KVLAGDKDGSEHY

-248 LQKSIRGS
+248 FQKSIRGS
-256 DVNAALHYLGRL
+256 DVNASLHYLARL
-268 ILSGDLV
+268 ILSGDLIG
-275 AICRRLSIIA
+275 ICRRLSIIA

-296 IILAKDAIDV
+296 VTLTKNAIDV
-306 ARETGFPEARIPL
+306 ARDTGFPEARIPL
-319 ATATV
+319 AMAVV

-339 DKAIADIQN
+339 DRALADIN
-348 PQIDLTIP
+348 DPEIDTTIP
-356 MHVRDAHYKGASK
+356 AHLRDAHYKGADK
-369 MGVVGYM
+369 MGVVGYS
-376 YPHDFNL
+376 YPHDYNA
-383 HYTPQQYAP
+383 HYTPQQYLPASLT
-392 NDLKHVQYLNTE
+392 NAFYLDTE
-404 NLTTEHEKQLV
+404 NLTTTHEHELV
-415 ERAVT
+415 DRARM
-420 ITKLNGDA
+420 IADLNKGATK

>member
-1 MVEHM
+1 M

-29 PDKILGRMVSAKQ
+29 PDKILGRMVAAKQ

-77 TDDKKKLQAIAKEAE
+77 TDDKKKLQTIAKEAE
-92 SKGQLILLLD
+92 KQPVILLLD

-147 LLEIKSVNP
+147 LLEIKSVTAEAIADLLEQSLTKDSVLKDYN
-156 QDIVN
+156 VN
-161 LIKKASQTDEIL
+161 VPRDTLLFI
-173 KNFTITI
+173 
-180 SDESLNFLANNVD
+180 ANNTD

-211 NDKNTVS
+211 ANQDTVT
-218 ISTET
+218 ITT
-223 LEEILQRK
+223 QVMEEILQK
-231 SLPGDKDGDEHY
+231 KVLAGDKDGSEHY

-248 LQKSIRGS
+248 FQKSIRGS
-256 DVNAALHYLGRL
+256 DVNASLHYLARL
-268 ILSGDLV
+268 ILSGDLIG
-275 AICRRLSIIA
+275 ICRRLSIIA

-296 IILAKDAIDV
+296 VTLTKNAIDV
-306 ARETGFPEARIPL
+306 ARDTGFPEARIPL
-319 ATATV
+319 AMAVV

-339 DKAIADIQN
+339 DRAIADIN
-348 PQIDLTIP
+348 DPEIDTTIP
-356 MHVRDAHYKGASK
+356 AHLRDAHYKGADK
-369 MGVVGYM
+369 MGVVGYN
-376 YPHDFNL
+376 YPHDFNA
-383 HYTPQQYAP
+383 HYTPQQYLPASLT
-392 NDLKHVQYLNTE
+392 NAFYLDTE
-404 NLTTEHEKQLV
+404 NLTTTHEHELV
-415 ERAVT
+415 DRARM
-420 ITKLNGDA
+420 IADLNRGTQQ

>member
-1 MVEHM
+1 M

-29 PDKILGRMVSAKQ
+29 PDKILGRMIAAKQ

-77 TDDKKKLQAIAKEAE
+77 TDDKKKLQTIAKEAE
-92 SKGQLILLLD
+92 KQPVILLLD

-147 LLEIKSVNP
+147 LLEIKSVTAEAIADLLEQSLTKDSVLKDYN
-156 QDIVN
+156 VN
-161 LIKKASQTDEIL
+161 VSRDTLLFI
-173 KNFTITI
+173 
-180 SDESLNFLANNVD
+180 ANNTD

-203 ELAVLSTP
+203 ELAILSTP
-211 NDKNTVS
+211 ADQDTVT
-218 ISTET
+218 ITT
-223 LEEILQRK
+223 QVMEEILQK
-231 SLPGDKDGDEHY
+231 KVLAGDKDGSEHY

-248 LQKSIRGS
+248 FQKSIRGS
-256 DVNAALHYLGRL
+256 DVNASLHYLARL
-268 ILSGDLV
+268 ILSGDLIG
-275 AICRRLSIIA
+275 ICRRLSIIA

-296 IILAKDAIDV
+296 VTLTKNAIDV
-306 ARETGFPEARIPL
+306 ARDTGFPEARIPL
-319 ATATV
+319 AMAVV

-339 DKAIADIQN
+339 DRAIADIN
-348 PQIDLTIP
+348 DPEIDTTIP
-356 MHVRDAHYKGASK
+356 MHLRDAHYKGADK
-369 MGVVGYM
+369 MGVVGYA
-376 YPHDFNL
+376 YPHDYNA
-383 HYTPQQYAP
+383 HYTPQQYLPTSLTNAF
-392 NDLKHVQYLNTE
+392 YLDTE
-404 NLTTEHEKQLV
+404 NLTTTHEHELID
-415 ERAVT
+415 RARMIADLNRGT
-420 ITKLNGDA
+420 TK

>member
-1 MVEHM
+1 M

-29 PDKILGRMVSAKQ
+29 PDKILGRMVAAKQ

-77 TDDKKKLQAIAKEAE
+77 TDDKKKLQTIAKEAE
-92 SKGQLILLLD
+92 KQPVILLLD

-147 LLEIKSVNP
+147 LLEIKSVTAEAIADLLEQSLTKDSVLKDYN
-156 QDIVN
+156 VN
-161 LIKKASQTDEIL
+161 VSRDTLLFI
-173 KNFTITI
+173 
-180 SDESLNFLANNVD
+180 ANNTD

-203 ELAVLSTP
+203 ELAILSTP
-211 NDKNTVS
+211 ADQDTVT
-218 ISTET
+218 ITT
-223 LEEILQRK
+223 QVMEEILQK
-231 SLPGDKDGDEHY
+231 KVLAGDKDGSEHY

-248 LQKSIRGS
+248 FQKSIRGS
-256 DVNAALHYLGRL
+256 DVNASLHYLARL
-268 ILSGDLV
+268 ILSGDLIG
-275 AICRRLSIIA
+275 ICRRLSIIA

-296 IILAKDAIDV
+296 VTLTKNAIDV
-306 ARETGFPEARIPL
+306 ARDTGFPEARIPL
-319 ATATV
+319 AMAVV

-339 DKAIADIQN
+339 ERAIADIN
-348 PQIDLTIP
+348 DPEIDTTIP
-356 MHVRDAHYKGASK
+356 AHLRDAHYKGADK
-369 MGVVGYM
+369 MGVVGYN
-376 YPHDFNL
+376 YPHDFNA
-383 HYTPQQYAP
+383 HYTPQQYLPTSLTNAF
-392 NDLKHVQYLNTE
+392 YLDTE
-404 NLTTEHEKQLV
+404 NLTTTHEHELV
-415 ERAVT
+415 DRARMIADLNRGVT
-420 ITKLNGDA
+420 R